1 MTTSLTLSDL
11 RADVAEMLFLEPE
24 ELSDADDLL
33 EQGLDSIRAVQL
45 VERWRERGAEVSFIE
60 LVERPTLAHWW
71 TLITSR
77 SSGGAHA

>member
-1 MTTSLTLSDL
+1 MTSPLTLSDL

-60 LVERPTLAHWW
+60 LVEQPTLAQWW
-71 TLITSR
+71 KLIASR